1 MKITTVIG
9 LIAATI
15 TTLSFIP
22 QLIKTW
28 KLKETKDI
36 SLLMFVTLGV
46 GIILWIIYGFLFII
60 ITRQE
65 ILNGEYFSHLYVYL
79 CLWLLLVLELKLTPR
94 FIKLSLEYV

>member
-46 GIILWIIYGFLFII
+46 GIILWIIYGFLLWDLPLILANSITFIFVLI
-60 ITRQE
+60 I
-65 ILNGEYFSHLYVYL
+65 LFFKFKY
-79 CLWLLLVLELKLTPR
+79 K
-94 FIKLSLEYV
+94 

>member
-46 GIILWIIYGFLFII
+46 GIILWIIYGFLLWDLPLILANGITFIFVLI
-60 ITRQE
+60 I
-65 ILNGEYFSHLYVYL
+65 LFFKFKY
-79 CLWLLLVLELKLTPR
+79 K
-94 FIKLSLEYV
+94 

>member
-1 MKITTVIG
+1 MKITTLIG

-36 SLLMFVTLGV
+36 SLLMFVILGI
-46 GIILWIIYGFLFII
+46 GIFLWIIYGFLLWDLPLILANSITFIFVLV
-60 ITRQE
+60 
-65 ILNGEYFSHLYVYL
+65 ILFFKFKY
-79 CLWLLLVLELKLTPR
+79 K
-94 FIKLSLEYV
+94 

>member
-28 KLKETKDI
+28 NLKETKDI

-46 GIILWIIYGFLFII
+46 GIILWIIYGFLLWDLPLILANSITFIFVLV
-60 ITRQE
+60 
-65 ILNGEYFSHLYVYL
+65 ILFFKFKY
-79 CLWLLLVLELKLTPR
+79 K
-94 FIKLSLEYV
+94 

>member
-1 MKITTVIG
+1 MKITTLIG

-46 GIILWIIYGFLFII
+46 GIILWIVYGFLLWDLPLILANSITFIFVLI
-60 ITRQE
+60 I
-65 ILNGEYFSHLYVYL
+65 LFFKFKY
-79 CLWLLLVLELKLTPR
+79 K
-94 FIKLSLEYV
+94 

>member
-1 MKITTVIG
+1 MKITTLIG

-46 GIILWIIYGFLFII
+46 GIILWIIYGFLLWDLPLILANS
-60 ITRQE
+60 ITFVFVLV
-65 ILNGEYFSHLYVYL
+65 ILFFKFKY
-79 CLWLLLVLELKLTPR
+79 K
-94 FIKLSLEYV
+94 

>member
-1 MKITTVIG
+1 MKITTIIG

-36 SLLMFVTLGV
+36 SLLMFITLGV
-46 GIILWIIYGFLFII
+46 GIILWIIYGFLLWDLPLILANS
-60 ITRQE
+60 ITFVFVLV
-65 ILNGEYFSHLYVYL
+65 ILFFKFKY
-79 CLWLLLVLELKLTPR
+79 K
-94 FIKLSLEYV
+94 

>member
-1 MKITTVIG
+1 MKITTLIG

-28 KLKETKDI
+28 KLKETRDI

-46 GIILWIIYGFLFII
+46 GIILWIIYGFLLWDLPLILANS
-60 ITRQE
+60 ITFVFVLV
-65 ILNGEYFSHLYVYL
+65 ILFFKFKY
-79 CLWLLLVLELKLTPR
+79 K
-94 FIKLSLEYV
+94 

>member
-9 LIAATI
+9 LVAATI

-46 GIILWIIYGFLFII
+46 GIILWIIYGFILWDLPLILANGITFIFVLVILFFKFK
-60 ITRQE
+60 
-65 ILNGEYFSHLYVYL
+65 Y
-79 CLWLLLVLELKLTPR
+79 K
-94 FIKLSLEYV
+94 

>member
-9 LIAATI
+9 LVAATI

-46 GIILWIIYGFLFII
+46 GIILWIIYGFLLWDLPLILANSITFIFVLI
-60 ITRQE
+60 I
-65 ILNGEYFSHLYVYL
+65 LFFKFKY
-79 CLWLLLVLELKLTPR
+79 K
-94 FIKLSLEYV
+94 

>member
-28 KLKETKDI
+28 NLKETKDI

-46 GIILWIIYGFLFII
+46 GIILWIIYGFLLWDLPLILVNSITFIFVLI
-60 ITRQE
+60 I
-65 ILNGEYFSHLYVYL
+65 LFFKFKY
-79 CLWLLLVLELKLTPR
+79 K
-94 FIKLSLEYV
+94 

>member
-46 GIILWIIYGFLFII
+46 GIILWIVYGFLLWDLPLILANSITFIFVLI
-60 ITRQE
+60 I
-65 ILNGEYFSHLYVYL
+65 LFFKFKY
-79 CLWLLLVLELKLTPR
+79 K
-94 FIKLSLEYV
+94 

>member
-46 GIILWIIYGFLFII
+46 GIILWIIYGFLLWDLPLILANSITFIFVLV
-60 ITRQE
+60 
-65 ILNGEYFSHLYVYL
+65 ILFFKFKY
-79 CLWLLLVLELKLTPR
+79 K
-94 FIKLSLEYV
+94 

>member
-9 LIAATI
+9 LVAATI

-46 GIILWIIYGFLFII
+46 GIILWIIYGFLLWDLPLILANSITFIFVLV
-60 ITRQE
+60 
-65 ILNGEYFSHLYVYL
+65 ILFFKFKY
-79 CLWLLLVLELKLTPR
+79 K
-94 FIKLSLEYV
+94 

>member
-46 GIILWIIYGFLFII
+46 GIILWIIYGFLLWDLPLILANS
-60 ITRQE
+60 ITFVFVLV
-65 ILNGEYFSHLYVYL
+65 ILFFKFKY
-79 CLWLLLVLELKLTPR
+79 K
-94 FIKLSLEYV
+94 

>member
-1 MKITTVIG
+1 MMKITTVIG

-46 GIILWIIYGFLFII
+46 GIILWIIYGFLLWDLPLILANSITFIFVLI
-60 ITRQE
+60 I
-65 ILNGEYFSHLYVYL
+65 LFFKFKY
-79 CLWLLLVLELKLTPR
+79 K
-94 FIKLSLEYV
+94 

>member
-1 MKITTVIG
+1 MKITTIIG

-46 GIILWIIYGFLFII
+46 GIILWIIYGFLLWDLPLILANSITFIFVLV
-60 ITRQE
+60 
-65 ILNGEYFSHLYVYL
+65 ILFFKFKY
-79 CLWLLLVLELKLTPR
+79 K
-94 FIKLSLEYV
+94 

>member
-1 MKITTVIG
+1 MKNTTLIG

-46 GIILWIIYGFLFII
+46 GIILWIIYGFLLWDLPLILANSITFIFVLV
-60 ITRQE
+60 
-65 ILNGEYFSHLYVYL
+65 ILFFKFKY
-79 CLWLLLVLELKLTPR
+79 K
-94 FIKLSLEYV
+94 

>member
-1 MKITTVIG
+1 MKITTLIG

-46 GIILWIIYGFLFII
+46 GIILWIIYGFLLWDLPLILANSITFIFVLV
-60 ITRQE
+60 
-65 ILNGEYFSHLYVYL
+65 ILFFKFKY
-79 CLWLLLVLELKLTPR
+79 K
-94 FIKLSLEYV
+94 

>member
-1 MKITTVIG
+1 MKITTLIG

-36 SLLMFVTLGV
+36 SLLMFITLGV
-46 GIILWIIYGFLFII
+46 GIILWIIYGFLLWDLPLILANS
-60 ITRQE
+60 ITFVFVLV
-65 ILNGEYFSHLYVYL
+65 ILFFKFKY
-79 CLWLLLVLELKLTPR
+79 K
-94 FIKLSLEYV
+94 

>member
-1 MKITTVIG
+1 MKITTLIG

-46 GIILWIIYGFLFII
+46 GIILWIIYGFLLWDLPLILANG
-60 ITRQE
+60 ITFVFVLV
-65 ILNGEYFSHLYVYL
+65 ILFFKFKY
-79 CLWLLLVLELKLTPR
+79 K
-94 FIKLSLEYV
+94 

>member
-1 MKITTVIG
+1 MKITTLIG

-46 GIILWIIYGFLFII
+46 GIILWIIYGFLLWDLPLILANGITFIFVLV
-60 ITRQE
+60 
-65 ILNGEYFSHLYVYL
+65 ILFFKFKY
-79 CLWLLLVLELKLTPR
+79 K
-94 FIKLSLEYV
+94 

>member
-46 GIILWIIYGFLFII
+46 GIILWIIYGFLLWDLPLILANG
-60 ITRQE
+60 ITFVFVLV
-65 ILNGEYFSHLYVYL
+65 ILFFKFKY
-79 CLWLLLVLELKLTPR
+79 K
-94 FIKLSLEYV
+94 

>member
-1 MKITTVIG
+1 VMKITTVIG

-46 GIILWIIYGFLFII
+46 GIILWIVYGFLLWDLPLILANGITFIFVLI
-60 ITRQE
+60 I
-65 ILNGEYFSHLYVYL
+65 LFFKFKY
-79 CLWLLLVLELKLTPR
+79 K
-94 FIKLSLEYV
+94 

>member
-1 MKITTVIG
+1 MKITTLIG

-46 GIILWIIYGFLFII
+46 GIILWIIYGFLLWDLPLILANGITFIFVLI
-60 ITRQE
+60 I
-65 ILNGEYFSHLYVYL
+65 LFFKFKY
-79 CLWLLLVLELKLTPR
+79 K
-94 FIKLSLEYV
+94 

>member
-46 GIILWIIYGFLFII
+46 GIILWIVYGFLLWDLPLILANGITFIFVLI
-60 ITRQE
+60 I
-65 ILNGEYFSHLYVYL
+65 LFFKFKY
-79 CLWLLLVLELKLTPR
+79 K
-94 FIKLSLEYV
+94 